1 MIVCI
6 SCLLLDLFYFRVP
19 NSSHKDAC
27 RRYASIV
34 QRESCGWILDDVD
47 KANYGRSFLN
57 FLKTSKLKDL
67 QMVIQ
72 VLSIY
77 KTVLETD
84 ILKQKIASGK
94 RELQ

>member
-1 MIVCI
+1 MYFIRSI
-6 SCLLLDLFYFRVP
+6 FFFRVP
-19 NSSHKDAC
+19 NSSQKDVC

-84 ILKQKIASGK
+84 IVKQKIASGK

>member
-19 NSSHKDAC
+19 NSSQKEVC

-57 FLKTSKLKDL
+57 FLQTSKLKDL

>member
-1 MIVCI
+1 MNII
-6 SCLLLDLFYFRVP
+6 
-19 NSSHKDAC
+19 
-27 RRYASIV
+27 
-34 QRESCGWILDDVD
+34 DDVD

-57 FLKTSKLKDL
+57 FLQTSKLKDL